1 MPELCDSFLQYLKNR
16 SLVTETC
23 NDAVMNPLQAH
34 SFGEEAQVESATLL
48 DCRAHI
54 TAAKRAQW
62 TVNEE
67 NILPLLKHRG
77 NIKKIILQ
85 INKQATSKL
94 RKKIK
99 YRNTICMFFHTYV
112 HTCIPQQND
121 SSTCT
126 LSSVVKILFIK
137 RSFQVNFRL
146 NFLNTV
152 LLCFSLGK
160 GQPSTPPFLWQCNVH
175 CFFSTS
181 RAKSLKM
188 VKWTKCI
195 ALVKCCNLF
204 VLHSMQICWVTSV
217 TFFKCSYVMDGLN
230 DKE

>member
-94 RKKIK
+94 IIK
-99 YRNTICMFFHTYV
+99 
-112 HTCIPQQND
+112 
-121 SSTCT
+121 
-126 LSSVVKILFIK
+126 
-137 RSFQVNFRL
+137 
-146 NFLNTV
+146 LNTE
-152 LLCFSLGK
+152 
-160 GQPSTPPFLWQCNVH
+160 TPYA
-175 CFFSTS
+175 CFFILTYTLAYHS
-181 RAKSLKM
+181 RMILPH
-188 VKWTKCI
+188 
-195 ALVKCCNLF
+195 AL
-204 VLHSMQICWVTSV
+204 
-217 TFFKCSYVMDGLN
+217 
-230 DKE
+230 